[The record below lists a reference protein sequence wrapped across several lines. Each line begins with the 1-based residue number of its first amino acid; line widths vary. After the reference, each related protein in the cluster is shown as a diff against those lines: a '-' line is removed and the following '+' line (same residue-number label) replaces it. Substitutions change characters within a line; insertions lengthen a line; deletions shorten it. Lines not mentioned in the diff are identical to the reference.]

1 MLNSLDF
8 RMFPTLINDVILTI
22 KYDNLMMNS
31 KNHKAAS
38 AFLGDTKPTKLLRFL
53 SVLYPLHLL
62 LK

>member
-38 AFLGDTKPTKLLRFL
+38 AFLGDTKPT
-53 SVLYPLHLL
+53 
-62 LK
+62 